1 MNSSVEETS
10 ATDAGKSRARSQQ
23 ALRIAQ
29 IALLSLVLTG
39 VLSLSPMFRDLHR
52 FIVDAEYQL
61 TAAPLSFDD
70 IVVVDID
77 ESSLIAL
84 ESQLGAWP
92 YDRDIYAFVAEYLI
106 AAGARQI
113 GFDILLSEARYGDD
127 QFAALIRKHPQ
138 KLLFAVAGSTVDVER
153 DDRDRRLAGI
163 QTLELNGS
171 LAAPRW
177 RSMLMPSAEL
187 SVRRVGVI
195 TIQSDDDGVLR
206 RTALVHQ
213 HQDHHFPSLSLAMA
227 LGPDTSPVA
236 EYHDGK
242 LTAAG
247 FQWPVDDSGAVRL
260 KIPQSFEAL
269 PIIPFYQL
277 IINALDARDQ
287 GNGANGNS
295 FYRDKHILIGS
306 SATVLGDYATL
317 PFLGRAS
324 GLSVQA
330 MHLAALQNSAVLHP
344 PLRWLDMLLCA
355 LTLLICS
362 AAPLLRRNQSSGGS
376 DILLG
381 TTLAAVSA
389 YGLHLALL
397 LSMDQLSTAA
407 FPMLLAVINGVLM
420 LGERANYLNRFRYRM
435 IVERNAAE
443 QANALKSHFL
453 ATITHELRTPLAA
466 IEGYNR
472 LLSERDDLSPEDRSQ
487 YHRLVHQGARNLL
500 LLINN
505 LLDQSRLEAGQL
517 EIEPTRV
524 EVREMLATTVD
535 LLRPLAVDKGLYL
548 RLDVMA
554 AVPEHITVDGAR
566 LRQIVINLIG
576 NAIKFTREGGATVT
590 ANWSNG
596 QLQIDVD
603 DTGPGIP
610 EDSLQRIFDAFKQS
624 SAEDANHSSGTG
636 LGLSISRNLVHLMGG
651 EITVENRRDS
661 GSRFRFQVPAP
672 EDTETLETADT
683 QPIEQRQFAGE
694 RGLII
699 DDNDELRHLIGL
711 YLSSW
716 NLSVLEAQDAESGR
730 KLVLE
735 SSPDLIL
742 LDLLLP
748 DGSGHEVAREL
759 RGAGY
764 RGRIIALSA
773 HAAKE
778 EMDAAQ
784 AAGCDA
790 YLQKPVEPLALKQV
804 IATQLDR
811 R

>member
-1 MNSSVEETS
+1 M
-10 ATDAGKSRARSQQ
+10 AGSLDGFNERLGGRLPARTQQ
-23 ALRIAQ
+23 LLRTALIG
-29 IALLSLVLTG
+29 LLSLALTG

-52 FIVDAEYQL
+52 FIVDAEQKL

-70 IVVVDID
+70 IVVIDID

-106 AAGARQI
+106 AAGVRQI

-127 QFAALIRKHPQ
+127 QFAALIREHPE
-138 KLLFAVAGSTVDVER
+138 KLVFAVAGSTVDVER

-163 QTLELNGS
+163 QTLELNGQ
-171 LAAPRW
+171 LDVPRW

-187 SVRRVGVI
+187 SVNRVGVI
-195 TIQSDDDGVLR
+195 TIQADDDGVLR
-206 RTALVHQ
+206 RTAVVHQ
-213 HQDHHFPSLSLAMA
+213 HLDRHFPSLSLAMA
-227 LGPDTSPVA
+227 LGPGSPPEA
-236 EYHDGK
+236 RYRDGK
-242 LTAAG
+242 LTASEY
-247 FQWPVDDSGAVRL
+247 QWPVDGSGAVRL
-260 KIPQSFEAL
+260 KIPETFETL

-287 GNGANGNS
+287 GASASANA
-295 FYRDKHILIGS
+295 FYRNKNILIGS

-317 PFLGRAS
+317 PYLGRAS

-330 MHLAALQNSAVLHP
+330 MHLSALQNSAVLHP
-344 PLRWLDMLLCA
+344 PMRWLDMLLCA

-362 AAPLLRRNQSSGGS
+362 AAPLLRRNPSSGGS

-381 TTLAAVSA
+381 TTLAALCA
-389 YGLHLALL
+389 YGLHLWLL
-397 LSMDQLSTAA
+397 LSLDQLSTAA
-407 FPMLLAVINGVLM
+407 FPMLLAVINGILM

-472 LLSERDDLSPEDRSQ
+472 LLDEREDLSAEDRRQ
-487 YHRLVHQGARNLL
+487 YHNLVHQGARNLL

-505 LLDQSRLEAGQL
+505 LLDQSRIEAGQL

-524 EVREMLATTVD
+524 EVRDLLNTTVD
-535 LLRPLAVDKGLYL
+535 LLRPLAENKGLYL
-548 RLDVMA
+548 RLEVME
-554 AVPEHITVDGAR
+554 AVPEYITTDGAR

-590 ANWSNG
+590 ANWSNER
-596 QLQIDVD
+596 LQIDVD

-624 SAEDANHSSGTG
+624 SAEDGNHSSGTG

-651 EITVENRRDS
+651 EITVENRRQS

-672 EDTETLETADT
+672 ENTEARESLDT

-699 DDNDELRHLIGL
+699 DDNDEIRHLIGL

-716 NLSVLEAQDAESGR
+716 NLSVLEAQDAASGLRLAQESM
-730 KLVLE
+730 
-735 SSPDLIL
+735 PNLIL

-748 DGSGHEVAREL
+748 DGSGHDVAREL
-759 RGAGY
+759 RAAGFT
-764 RGRIIALSA
+764 GHIIALSA
-773 HAAKE
+773 HAAKD

-790 YLQKPVEPLALKQV
+790 YLQKPVEPLALKEV
-804 IATQLDR
+804 IAAELDR